1 MYIEPDTAIKPEL
14 IDDVISIDTVL
25 RLPPE
30 DSGLSHSIVR
40 LANFH
45 IGKKRFPRRTPML
58 ITNTKNGNWVIRYV
72 MGNNGSIARLNRHS
86 IAVDYDAVS
95 DLEINFGSSN
105 AIRIEK
111 ASLLKCLTWLLTH
124 SDLTVRLS
132 MRFAVLGAVL
142 GFVGLLISL
151 I

>member
-1 MYIEPDTAIKPEL
+1 MYVDPDTFITPEL
-14 IDDVISIDTVL
+14 IDDVVSIDTVL

-40 LANFH
+40 LANSH

-58 ITNTKNGNWVIRYV
+58 ITNTKNGNWIIRYV
-72 MGNNGSIARLNRHS
+72 MGNNGSITRLNRHS
-86 IAVDYDAVS
+86 IAVDYDAIS
-95 DLEINFGSSN
+95 DLETNYGSGQT
-105 AIRIEK
+105 ITIKK

-124 SDLTVRLS
+124 SDLTIRLS